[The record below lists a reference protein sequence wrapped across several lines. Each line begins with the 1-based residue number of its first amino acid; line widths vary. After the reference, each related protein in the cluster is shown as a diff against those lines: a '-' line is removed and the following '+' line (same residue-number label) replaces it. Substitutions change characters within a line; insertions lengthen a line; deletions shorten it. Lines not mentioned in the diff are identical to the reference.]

1 MKFSNVSGGIGF
13 NRIPKQFIR
22 VMRIIVIIITA
33 CLLQVSAATRA
44 QISLNEKKAALV
56 DILTNI
62 KKQTGT
68 NFLYNIYSLK
78 DAKPVTV
85 QLKNASLAEVLE
97 VCFKNQPLS
106 YKIDENT
113 VIIVARKPL
122 SVLEG
127 EHAIFLKI
135 AGVVRDTTG
144 IAIPSVSILNKN
156 TGKVFKTD
164 NAGNF
169 LVDAN
174 VGDVL
179 LFSSIGFQKKEIS
192 VSSETKL
199 VVVLSEEKRQLEQ
212 VVVTALGIKRSERT
226 LSYNADVLNGD
237 VANTVKDPNF
247 VNSLTGKVA
256 GLSVNSSSS
265 GPGAATRV
273 VIRGNKSIE
282 QSNNVLYVIDGI
294 PIYNYSKSSLKKDDE
309 MNQGIYAPQPL
320 GGEGIADLNPDDIE
334 TMTVLLGPAASALY
348 GGAAANGAIV
358 ITTKKGN
365 KGQAKITLSNQT
377 SFSNPVSLPKF
388 QNTYGNLP
396 GVYASWGAKLD
407 QPHQYD
413 PKEFFNTGISIQNS
427 VSLSVGNE
435 KNQTYLSAATTNANG
450 IMPNN
455 KYSRYNFTFRN
466 TTSFLNDK
474 MTLDVGANYILQKN
488 QNMIAQGQYF
498 NPLPAVYTYPRGEDF
513 EAVRLY
519 EQYNEGREI
528 NTQRWIWGDEG
539 LNLQNPYWT
548 AYRNLFNNDR
558 KRYMLNANLKYEIAS
573 WINVVGRIRLDNST
587 SEVQKRLYASTITLF
602 ANSNGA
608 YSRTAENENQLY
620 GDVIFNINK
629 PISEMI
635 SFNANVGSS
644 YNLTSFDLNGLN
656 GNLSTIPNLF
666 ALRNID
672 RADGKTRALENA
684 WKQQNQAVF
693 GNFEFG
699 YKNQLF
705 LTLTGR
711 NEWDSALAGMST
723 QSYFYPSVGL
733 SALVSEM
740 TTLPEFISYF
750 KVRGSYASVG
760 SPIPRNLSIPHY
772 DYDDATG
779 NWKTNTF
786 MPIGNLLP
794 ERTNSY
800 EAGIDLRFLSSKI
813 DFKATLYKSNT
824 YNQTLTVPISES
836 SGYSSIIAQTGNI
849 ENKGIELGLGYREK
863 LGDFNWKTN
872 ITASANRNKIVDL
885 GQYTNE
891 NGVLTQLDQIEKTH
905 IGSSLIL
912 LKKGGSLGDLWT
924 TNVLKHDQNGYVYV
938 DAVSGAL
945 ASQDY
950 LQKVGSLNP
959 SWNFGFSNSFTYKD
973 FTLGFTFTARLGGK
987 VISYTQAILDAYGV
1001 SEVSA
1006 IARDNGGIPIN
1017 NGVVSAESYYKTIG
1031 GTGGIFSNYVYSAT
1045 NVRLQEANIS
1055 YNIPKKWLGNKVK
1068 ASASIV
1074 GRNLLMIYNK
1084 APFDPENIAST
1095 SNYLQGLDYFMAPGL
1110 RNLGFSVK
1118 FEF

>member
-1 MKFSNVSGGIGF
+1 
-13 NRIPKQFIR
+13 
-22 VMRIIVIIITA
+22 MRIIVIIMTA
-33 CLLQVSAATRA
+33 CLLQVSATTRA

-78 DAKPVTV
+78 DARPVTV
-85 QLKNASLAEVLE
+85 QFKNASLEEVLK
-97 VCFKNQPLS
+97 VCFENQPLS
-106 YKIDENT
+106 YTIKNNT
-113 VIIVARKPL
+113 VVIVSRKT
-122 SVLEG
+122 SGTQEM
-127 EHAIFLKI
+127 ESRAFLKI
-135 AGVVRDTTG
+135 TGVVRDTSG
-144 IAIPSVSILNKN
+144 ITIPNVSIVNKT
-156 TGKVFKTD
+156 TGKTYTTD
-164 NAGNF
+164 NSGNF
-169 LVDAN
+169 SLDAN
-174 VGDVL
+174 IGDVL
-179 LFSSIGFQKKEIS
+179 SFSSVGFQKKEVIIK
-192 VSSETKL
+192 SETRL
-199 VVVLSEEKRQLEQ
+199 FIVLSEERRELEQ

-226 LSYNADVLNGD
+226 LSYNADVLNGE
-237 VANTVKDPNF
+237 VASTVKDPNF

-282 QSNNVLYVIDGI
+282 QNNNVLYVIDGI

-309 MNQGIYAPQPL
+309 MNQGIYSPQPV
-320 GGEGIADLNPDDIE
+320 GGEGIGDLNPDDIE
-334 TMTVLLGPAASALY
+334 SMTVLLGPAASALY

-365 KGQAKITLSNQT
+365 IGKAKITVSNQT

-388 QNTYGNLP
+388 QNRYGNLP
-396 GVYASWGAKLD
+396 GVYASWGGKLD
-407 QPHQYD
+407 QPQNYD
-413 PKEFFNTGISIQNS
+413 PAKFFNTGINVQNS
-427 VSLSVGNE
+427 VSLSTGNE

-474 MTLDVGANYILQKN
+474 MTLDVGASYVLQKN

-498 NPLPAVYTYPRGEDF
+498 NPLVAVYTYPRGENF

-558 KRYMLNANLKYEIAS
+558 KRYMLNANLKYDIAS
-573 WINVVGRIRLDNST
+573 WINVVGRIRLDNSS

-608 YSRTAENENQLY
+608 YSRTAESENQLY

-629 PISEMI
+629 PISQKV

-644 YNLTSFDLNGLN
+644 YNLTSFDMNGMN
-656 GNLSTIPNLF
+656 GNLGTIPNLF

-684 WKQQNQAVF
+684 WRQQNQAVF

-699 YKNQLF
+699 YKSQLF

-723 QSYFYPSVGL
+723 QSYFYPSIGL

-740 TTLPEFISYF
+740 TTLPKFISYF

-772 DYDDATG
+772 EYDDATG

-786 MPIGNLLP
+786 MPIGDLLP

-800 EAGIDLRFLSSKI
+800 EAGVDLRFLDNKI

-849 ENKGIELGLGYREK
+849 ENKGIELGLGYKQK
-863 LGDFNWKTN
+863 LGDFSWKTN
-872 ITASANRNKIVDL
+872 VTAAANRNKIVDL
-885 GQYTNE
+885 GRYTNE
-891 NGVLTQLDQIEKTH
+891 NGVLTQLDQIEKTR

-950 LQKVGSLNP
+950 LQKVGSLNA
-959 SWNFGFSNSFTYKD
+959 SWNLGFSNNFTYKD
-973 FTLGFTFTARLGGK
+973 FSLGFTFTARLGGK
-987 VISYTQAILDAYGV
+987 VVSYTQAILDAYGV
-1001 SEVSA
+1001 SEASA
-1006 IARDNGGIPIN
+1006 ISRDNGGIPIN
-1017 NGVVSAESYYKTIG
+1017 NGVISAESYYKTIG
-1031 GTGGIFSNYVYSAT
+1031 GTGGIYSNYVYSAT

-1055 YNIPKKWLGNKVK
+1055 YRIPKKWLGDKVNAT
-1068 ASASIV
+1068 ASVI
-1074 GRNLLMIYNK
+1074 GRNLWMIYNK

-1095 SNYLQGLDYFMAPGL
+1095 SNYLQGLDYFMAPSL